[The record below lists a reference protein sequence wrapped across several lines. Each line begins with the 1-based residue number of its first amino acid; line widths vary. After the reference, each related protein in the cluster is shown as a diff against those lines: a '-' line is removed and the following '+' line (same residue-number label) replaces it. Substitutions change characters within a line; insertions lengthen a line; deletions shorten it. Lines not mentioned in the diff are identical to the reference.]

1 MEIDLKKL
9 NKKEQLKRDAA
20 RILRTNVKVAPGE
33 MITHRSSTA
42 SPSMKRDL
50 AKWTGARKKATGEAL
65 PMTFSHLKTGNI
77 YRTGMGE
84 DRVTY
89 RTGSDMAARLPS
101 HGACV

>member
-9 NKKEQLKRDAA
+9 NKKEQIKRDAA
-20 RILRTNVKVAPGE
+20 RILRVNAKVAQGE
-33 MITHRSSTA
+33 MVTHSSSA

-50 AKWTGARKKATGEAL
+50 AKWTGAREKDTGEAL
-65 PMTFSHLKTGNI
+65 PITFSHLKTGNI

-84 DRVTY
+84 ERAIY
-89 RTGSDMAARLPS
+89 RAGSDMAARLPS